1 MEIRYFCGIDVSK
14 NSFSV
19 AVKNG
24 QFLIKN
30 KSFSM
35 DKEGFRRF
43 EELIF
48 SYKDS
53 LIAGMEATGI
63 YHQNLFNFLQNRGY
77 NSCVV
82 NPYRVSN
89 FFKFRSNKPTKT
101 DKKDSKTIS
110 EFLEEEVKNN
120 PSFMQEK
127 QDERFNLRYLVREKE
142 RITQSIA
149 KTKTEIKRIVS
160 LVFPELEAKTS
171 IFSKEILDI
180 LYEFSSADRIRKL
193 TFKEFINRAQVYI
206 PNGKG
211 RKVSIKKEEIY
222 KLAKDSISFS
232 YPAYEKLLKIK
243 IKRLRN
249 LMEEKKE
256 IEEIIKKEADKF
268 FRREIEILTSIPG
281 IAKESAIY
289 FMAEIVDIRRFKNKR
304 KLIGFCGLDPVIKQS
319 GNYKGRFKIS
329 KRGNS
334 HTRRI
339 AFIMAG
345 CVKKRCPYFR
355 EYYLKKRRE
364 GKSYKEAVI
373 ATSTKLLRTI
383 YTLLKEDRLFK

>member
-35 DKEGFRRF
+35 DKEGVRRF

-48 SYKDS
+48 SYKNN
-53 LIAGMEATGI
+53 LIAGMETTGI
-63 YHQNLFNFLQNRGY
+63 YHQNLFNFLINRGY

-82 NPYRVSN
+82 DPYRVSK

-101 DKKDSKTIS
+101 DRKDSKIIS

-120 PSFMQEK
+120 PSLLQEK

-142 RITQSIA
+142 RIIQEIA

-193 TFKEFINRAQVYI
+193 TFEEFINRAQVYI

-211 RKVSIKKEEIY
+211 RK
-222 KLAKDSISFS
+222 SF
-232 YPAYEKLLKIK
+232 YEK
-243 IKRLRN
+243 
-249 LMEEKKE
+249 
-256 IEEIIKKEADKF
+256 
-268 FRREIEILTSIPG
+268 
-281 IAKESAIY
+281 
-289 FMAEIVDIRRFKNKR
+289 
-304 KLIGFCGLDPVIKQS
+304 
-319 GNYKGRFKIS
+319 
-329 KRGNS
+329 RGD
-334 HTRRI
+334 
-339 AFIMAG
+339 
-345 CVKKRCPYFR
+345 
-355 EYYLKKRRE
+355 L
-364 GKSYKEAVI
+364 
-373 ATSTKLLRTI
+373 
-383 YTLLKEDRLFK
+383 

>member
-1 MEIRYFCGIDVSK
+1 MEIHYFCGIDVSK

-30 KSFSM
+30 KNFSM
-35 DKEGFRRF
+35 DKEGVKKF

-48 SYKDS
+48 SYKDN

-63 YHQNLFNFLQNRGY
+63 YHQNLFNFLQKRGY

-82 NPYRVSN
+82 DPYRVSK

-101 DKKDSKTIS
+101 DRKDSKIIS

-120 PSFMQEK
+120 PCFMQEK

-142 RITQSIA
+142 RIAHQIA

-160 LVFPELEAKTS
+160 LVFPELEANTS

-180 LYEFSSADRIRKL
+180 LYEFGSADRIRKL
-193 TFKEFINRAQVYI
+193 TFEEFINRAQVDI

-211 RKVSIKKEEIY
+211 RKVSIEKEEIY

-249 LMEEKKE
+249 LIEERKE
-256 IEEIIKKEADKF
+256 IAEIIKKEADKL

-281 IAKESAIY
+281 IAEESAIY
-289 FMAEIVDIRRFKNKR
+289 LMAEVVDIKRFPNKA
-304 KLIGFCGLDPVIKQS
+304 KLIYS
-319 GNYKGRFKIS
+319 R
-329 KRGNS
+329 
-334 HTRRI
+334 
-339 AFIMAG
+339 
-345 CVKKRCPYFR
+345 
-355 EYYLKKRRE
+355 
-364 GKSYKEAVI
+364 
-373 ATSTKLLRTI
+373 
-383 YTLLKEDRLFK
+383 

>member
-35 DKEGFRRF
+35 DREGFERF

-53 LIAGMEATGI
+53 LITEMEATGI
-63 YHQNLFNFLQNRGY
+63 YHQNLFNFLINRGY

-82 NPYRVSN
+82 DPYRVAK

-160 LVFPELEAKTS
+160 LAFPELEVKTS
-171 IFSKEILDI
+171 IFSKEILGI
-180 LYEFSSADRIRKL
+180 LYEFSSADRIRRL
-193 TFKEFINRAQVYI
+193 TLEEFINRAQVYI

-211 RKVSIKKEEIY
+211 RKVSIEKEEIY
-222 KLAKDSISFS
+222 RLAKDSISFC
-232 YPAYEKLLKIK
+232 YPVYEKLLKIK

-249 LMEEKKE
+249 LIEERKE
-256 IEEIIKKEADKF
+256 IEEIIKKEADKL

-334 HTRRI
+334 HARRI

-345 CVKKRCPYFR
+345 CVKRSCPYFR

-383 YTLLKEDRLFK
+383 YTLLRGDRLFK